1 MKGKVIII
9 AIALLAMGC
18 KSQVV
23 NRVIKLTVTETSDYC
38 GGAAPPAE
46 LLQELSK
53 EKPFKGKLYV
63 HSMPDRAD
71 DGQTLTISDGELK
84 QSGFSEG
91 AYFVFL
97 YPKTNREELT
107 KTKMDEEMISCLEM
121 RSLEFATN
129 FVVAKETKIVTLK
142 VHKMCHPC
150 TPPRP

>member
-23 NRVIKLTVTETSDYC
+23 DRVIKLTVTETSDYC

-53 EKPFKGKLYV
+53 EKPFTGKLYV
-63 HSMPDRAD
+63 HSLPDRGD
-71 DGQTLTISDGELK
+71 DGQILIMSNGELK

-91 AYFVFL
+91 VYFVFQ
-97 YPKTNREELT
+97 YPKINREELT

-121 RSLEFATN
+121 LSLQFAAN
-129 FVVAKETKIVTLK
+129 FVVAKETKSVTFK
-142 VHKMCHPC
+142 VHKICDPC
-150 TPPRP
+150 IPPRP